1 MQLVAHL
8 LDHPPFVEAVP
19 SWIEVRNSG
28 ADTLTIP
35 LPPDGYDTP
44 AAPRPV
50 ACGRRARLCC
60 ACDGSAKPRQIIPD
74 HTYEIVEDY
83 LKIDWKPSRAGIKTE
98 NC

>member
-1 MQLVAHL
+1 MQSVVHL
-8 LDHPPFVEAVP
+8 LDHPPFVEALP
-19 SWIEVRNSG
+19 NWIEVRNSG

-35 LPPDGYDTP
+35 
-44 AAPRPV
+44 AAARRV
-50 ACGRRARLCC
+50 RYARCTSTSACGRRARLCC